1 MVLSMTGAISIGV
14 DLATANARVVAL
26 ESSAPARIL
35 AEASAPLAPPRYGP
49 NGLARQNPDYWQV
62 SRDLIAQ
69 VCAALGPR
77 AGEVTALSVTATSGT
92 VVGLDLAGVVFGE
105 ALLYSDSSGTRFR
118 QALAGWNSDSRP
130 TTSLERMGILAED
143 SRVARIVT
151 SADVVAHGLLG
162 TSDVPSDSSHTLKAG
177 GDPRGLAWPKEGLRR
192 VGVASELV
200 PTLVAP
206 GTILG
211 ELAAQNANLWGLR
224 GPVVVVA
231 GMTDGCTSHIATGG
245 LSLGDTVGIV
255 GTTLVLKAVADTD
268 IRHESLGV
276 YSHQSPDGFYFPGGA
291 SNIGGGSLPPGL
303 DSAEID
309 QRTTNALSHGITG
322 PVVYPL
328 PRTGERFPF
337 SDPNAVALGMTDGAS
352 PNELFHAVIQAV
364 AFTERW
370 GLDVLSGL
378 GVVSKRHFVSGGA
391 ARSIAM
397 NQLRASVLAREI
409 FVPHFNDSAVGAALL
424 AAASVSGLTV
434 NALTDEVLPPP
445 RVVTPRDD
453 WVKPAEQRYQDF
465 LALLAGAGYL

>member
-1 MVLSMTGAISIGV
+1 MTGSISIGV

-26 ESSAPARIL
+26 DTSAPARIL
-35 AEASAPLAPPRYGP
+35 AEASAPLAPPRYGRG
-49 NGLARQNPDYWQV
+49 GLARQKPDYWRV
-62 SRDLIAQ
+62 TRILIAQ

-77 AGEVTALSVTATSGT
+77 AAEVAAISVTATSGT
-92 VVGLDLAGVVFGE
+92 VVALDLAGVVLGD

-151 SADVVAHGLLG
+151 SADVVVHGLLG

-177 GDPRGLAWPKEGLRR
+177 GDPNVLAWPREGLQR

-200 PTLVAP
+200 PALVSS

-211 ELAAQNANLWGLR
+211 ALAAHHRHLWGLR
-224 GPVVVVA
+224 GHVAVVA
-231 GMTDGCTSHIATGG
+231 GMTDGCTSQIATGG
-245 LSLGDTVGIV
+245 LSLGDTIGIV
-255 GTTLVLKAVADTD
+255 GTTLVLKAVAETD

-276 YSHQSPDGFYFPGGA
+276 YSHHSPDGLYFTGGA
-291 SNIGGGSLPPGL
+291 SNIGGGSLPSSL
-303 DSAEID
+303 DSTEID
-309 QRTTNALSHGITG
+309 RRTTTALSQGITG

-328 PRTGERFPF
+328 PRSGERFPF
-337 SDPNAVALGMTDGAS
+337 SDPDAVALGMTDGAS
-352 PNELFHAVIQAV
+352 PNELFHGVIQAV
-364 AFTERW
+364 AFTERC

-378 GVVSKRHFVSGGA
+378 GVMSKRHFVSGGA

-409 FVPHFNDSAVGAALL
+409 VVPHFNDSAVGAALL
-424 AAASVSGLTV
+424 AAASVNGLSLEV
-434 NALTDEVLPPP
+434 LTHNVLPPP

-453 WVKPAEQRYQDF
+453 WVKPAEQRYQEF
-465 LALLAGAGYL
+465 SALLAGAGYL